1 MSFPIITGI
10 ADVLWAIEGRS
21 DFIVF
26 DKGDYKVVDYVYTL
40 TDSFDEPIRKELRGI
55 KFGPTGKII
64 ARPFHKFF
72 NLGEREWNQENVD
85 WSKHHTIHNK
95 FDGSMVHTVILN
107 GEVRL
112 MTRMGL
118 TDVALEAEKLLTGDI
133 IECVKQHPRFTF
145 IFEYVGPENR
155 IVLSYEKPELI
166 LLAIRE
172 IHTGIYLSNTNLFA
186 TFPEYIKVADPIDFD
201 HIKDISEFAD
211 HVKAL
216 SGVEGFVVKFGD
228 DWFKIKAEEYVLKH
242 HVKDAIRK
250 ESHVVE
256 LILLNQL
263 DDILPALD
271 QETHANLAI
280 FEDNVLKGM
289 SEVAHHIQG
298 LVDSGR
304 ELDQKAFAT
313 IKLRDV
319 PDKIRSVAFLVRK
332 LNQPAWDV
340 LIEYLKKHIEHKDI
354 DELRILWNGHE
365 LVTREDVI
373 NDEN

>member
-1 MSFPIITGI
+1 MGFPFITNI
-10 ADVLWAIEGRS
+10 TDVLWAIEGRT
-21 DFIVF
+21 DFILVQ
-26 DKGDYKVVDYVYTL
+26 KEGYNVIDYVYTL

-55 KFGPTGKII
+55 KFDTAGKII
-64 ARPFHKFF
+64 GRPLHKFF
-72 NLGEREWNQENVD
+72 NLGEREWNQENVE
-85 WSKHHTIHNK
+85 WAKHHTIHNK
-95 FDGSMVHTVILN
+95 FDGSMVHSVILD
-107 GEVRL
+107 GQVRL

-118 TDVALEAEKLLTGDI
+118 TDVALEAEKLINRELEDFI
-133 IECVKQHPRFTF
+133 LKHPQHTF

-155 IVLSYEKPELI
+155 IVLSYEKPELV
-166 LLAIRE
+166 LLAVRNLY
-172 IHTGIYLSNTNLFA
+172 TGKYASYYGNFPLSYNIA
-186 TFPEYIKVADPIDFD
+186 EPIDFS

-228 DWFKIKAEEYVLKH
+228 EWFKIKAEEYVLKH

-263 DDILPALD
+263 DDILPVLD

-280 FEDNVLKGM
+280 FQDRVLKGM
-289 SEVAHHIQG
+289 GEVAKHIQG

-332 LNQPAWDV
+332 LDQPAFGV
-340 LIEYLKKHIEHKDI
+340 LTDYLKKHIEHKDI

-365 LVTREDVI
+365 LVTKEDIV